1 MSNVRVYL
9 CVYWCVC
16 VCVKGGGVAGQK
28 HKRFIFAPSFCQHSR
43 WALSLRLVLNAYTK
57 LIKIQLGKK
66 FSSLSNKYCKIC
78 RQADSTLPRPLYRVN
93 TANAFAFA
101 LASMLVSFWQS
112 RARFLSFPCGF
123 ICHLTAKVFCVCLGF
138 SPSKVEGSKKRIDR
152 ARRGRGRKKE
162 SEGELNLRASKAPL
176 IISAVRTI
184 NLALRLYKI
193 YQTGNTGNTWGQY
206 NSDIYLDFIYLWK
219 IEYIKK
225 TTCFAWLQR
234 TKGGNVCVIKLMSKG
249 REKGEEEEGLCVVW
263 HIKLLSLPSMQS
275 GAI

>member
-1 MSNVRVYL
+1 M
-9 CVYWCVC
+9 
-16 VCVKGGGVAGQK
+16 
-28 HKRFIFAPSFCQHSR
+28 P
-43 WALSLRLVLNAYTK
+43 ALSLSFLVLNAHTK

-93 TANAFAFA
+93 TANA
-101 LASMLVSFWQS
+101 LASILVSSWQS
-112 RARFLSFPCGF
+112 RARFLSFPCGS

-138 SPSKVEGSKKRIDR
+138 SPLQSWRKQKENWQSEKGKGKKVR
-152 ARRGRGRKKE
+152 E
-162 SEGELNLRASKAPL
+162 SGGEFNLRASKAPL

-193 YQTGNTGNTWGQY
+193 YQTGNTGNTWVQY

-219 IEYIKK
+219 IESIKK
-225 TTCFAWLQR
+225 TTCSAWLQR
-234 TKGGNVCVIKLMSKG
+234 TKGGNVCVINLMSKG
-249 REKGEEEEGLCVVW
+249 RERREREKKGSSCVVW
-263 HIKLLSLPSMQS
+263 HIKLLSLPPMQS